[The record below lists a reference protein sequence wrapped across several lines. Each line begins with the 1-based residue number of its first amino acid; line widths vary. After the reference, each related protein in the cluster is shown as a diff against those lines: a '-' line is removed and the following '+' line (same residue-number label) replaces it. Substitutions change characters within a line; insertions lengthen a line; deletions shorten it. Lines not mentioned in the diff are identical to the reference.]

1 MLLSI
6 CLPTYNRH
14 KPLRELSEQFFS
26 KALEHYQDQVEIV
39 ICDDSTHEISAANQQ
54 VLHPSVRY
62 THNSVRAGFARS
74 AVQCLEQALGTF
86 VWLISDD
93 DPIIWEEFEQVMLTL
108 QLDAADCYLLPFSST
123 TFFNET
129 RSEVFPWFPENRMMS
144 ISEMLTNHPS
154 FLPFV
159 LCSAGIV
166 RHDKSVI
173 QKVGHALKDNL
184 FIHIAIFF
192 EMFGPNARVYA
203 FEKPVIDFKLA
214 ATRPYDV
221 VTLFDMRV
229 EVLEY
234 LMPTFPELRAGMP
247 EQIHAALESSL
258 YLWIEDNAG
267 LVKMKHNPEAR
278 RALKGY
284 YKKHWKN
291 KTLTLGALLSLPA
304 LYSKIMYY
312 HSVMS
317 QYARACNREKNWLK
331 HVAYMGSAYKMMR
344 AYKKSITP

>member
-14 KPLRELSEQFFS
+14 EPLRELSEQFFS
-26 KALEHYQDQVEIV
+26 KALAQYPNEVEIV
-39 ICDDSTHEISAANQQ
+39 ICDDSTHDIAAANQH

-62 THNSVRAGFARS
+62 THNSVRAGFAKS
-74 AVQCLEQALGTF
+74 TEQCLEQALGKF

-93 DPIIWEEFEQVMLTL
+93 DPIIWEGFEQVMTTL
-108 QLDAADCYLLPFSST
+108 RLDAADCYLVPFSST

-129 RSEVFPWFPENRMMS
+129 RSEVFPWFPADRMMS
-144 ISEMLTNHPS
+144 ISDMLKNHPS

-166 RHDKSVI
+166 RLDKTVI
-173 QKVGHALKDNL
+173 QRVRQALKDNL

-203 FEKPVIDFKLA
+203 FNKPVIDFKLA
-214 ATRPYDV
+214 ASRPYDV

-234 LMPTFPELRAGMP
+234 LMPTFPELKVGMS

-267 LVKMKHNPEAR
+267 MVKMKHNPEAR
-278 RALKGY
+278 RALQDY

-291 KTLTLGALLSLPA
+291 KTRTLGALLSLPA

-317 QYARACNREKNWLK
+317 QYARAHNPENNWFK
-331 HVAYMGSAYKMMR
+331 HVAYMGNAYTMMR
-344 AYKKSITP
+344 AYKKSITH